1 MNQDFE
7 QNEPWQEHYYRTGS
21 TKPPKNNNK
30 LLTVLLVAVI
40 LLGGLTS
47 VLGIMNVQLFQQV
60 NRYEQA
66 NEKQPL
72 FRPGNEASVTPS
84 VPVVKTNT
92 DTSIQLETTPAA
104 PEHLPQEGALSLQ
117 QIYAETIDS
126 VVSISCVRKNGS
138 STGTGVVLDRNGYIV
153 TNSHVVE
160 DAAAVEVM
168 FSDNRVL
175 PAMVVGNDT
184 VSDLA
189 VLYVDAT
196 DLKPARFG
204 DSAGLQ
210 VGDAVVAI
218 GDPLGFELRGTM
230 TNGIVSAINRDITT
244 QGRTMTLI
252 QTNAA
257 LNAGNSGGPLINSYG
272 QVIGINT
279 MKIGDYVN
287 QAGVE
292 GLGFAIPSATVKEV
306 VDQLLS
312 QGYVT
317 GRPALGLSGETVS
330 AFLQHYYRLPAGVYI
345 TQITYGDAAHQAGL
359 ETGDIILY
367 FGKNRITTVEEL
379 TTALYT
385 VKAGD
390 EVNVTVYRAGSQKQ
404 MTLTVGQATGY

>member
-21 TKPPKNNNK
+21 TNPPKENNK
-30 LLTVLLVAVI
+30 LLIVLLVAVI
-40 LLGGLTS
+40 LLGGITS

-60 NRYEQA
+60 SRYEQESA
-66 NEKQPL
+66 KQPQ
-72 FRPGNEASVTPS
+72 FRPGNQAAVEPSMPLAEADQGLS
-84 VPVVKTNT
+84 
-92 DTSIQLETTPAA
+92 LELESTPAA
-104 PEHLPQEGALSLQ
+104 PDHTPQEGGLPLQ
-117 QIYAETIDS
+117 QIYSETIAS
-126 VVSISCVRKNGS
+126 VVSISCATKNGNA
-138 STGTGVVLDRNGYIV
+138 TGTGVVLDNKGHIV
-153 TNSHVVE
+153 TNCHVVE
-160 DAAAVEVM
+160 NAKTVEVL

-175 PAMVVGNDT
+175 PAMVVGQDA
-184 VSDLA
+184 VSDIA
-189 VLYVDAT
+189 VLFVEAK
-196 DLKPARFG
+196 DLQPARFG
-204 DSAGLQ
+204 DSSNLQ

-218 GDPLGFELRGTM
+218 GDPLGVELRGTM

-292 GLGFAIPSATVKEV
+292 GLGFAIPSVTVKEV
-306 VDQLLS
+306 VDQLLT

-345 TQITYGDAAHQAGL
+345 TQVTYGDAAYRAGL
-359 ETGDIILY
+359 ETGDIILA
-367 FGKNRITTVEEL
+367 FGKTRITSVEEL
-379 TTALYT
+379 TAAMYT

-390 EVNVTVYRAGSQKQ
+390 AVNVTVYRSGNQKQ
-404 MTLTVGQATGY
+404 LTLTVGQATG

>member
-1 MNQDFE
+1 MRNEYE
-7 QNEPWQEHYYRTGS
+7 QNEPWQDNSYSTGS
-21 TKPPKNNNK
+21 TNPPKDNSK

-40 LLGGLTS
+40 LLGGIAS
-47 VLGIMNVQLFQQV
+47 VLGIMNVQLFRQV

-66 NEKQPL
+66 VNLQPQ
-72 FRPGNEASVTPS
+72 FRPGIQDSTDPSQALADEAEAPAME
-84 VPVVKTNT
+84 
-92 DTSIQLETTPAA
+92 LETTPAA
-104 PEHLPQEGALSLQ
+104 PENVSQTGGLSLQ
-117 QIYAETIDS
+117 QIYTDTVDS
-126 VVSISCVRKNGS
+126 VVSISCKTKSGS
-138 STGTGVVLDRNGYIV
+138 STGTGVVLDKKGHIV

-160 DAAAVEVM
+160 GAKSVEVLLG
-168 FSDNRVL
+168 DNRIL
-175 PAMVVGNDT
+175 PAMVVGQDK

-189 VLYVDAT
+189 VLYVEAE

-204 DSAGLQ
+204 DSASLQ

-218 GDPLGFELRGTM
+218 GDPLGVALRGTM
-230 TNGIVSAINRDITT
+230 TNGIVSAINRDITS

-292 GLGFAIPSATVKEV
+292 GLGFAIPSVTVKEV

-317 GRPALGLSGETVS
+317 GRPSLGLSGETVS
-330 AFLQHYYRLPAGVYI
+330 TFLQHYYRLPAGVYI
-345 TQITYGDAAHQAGL
+345 TQVSYGEAAYRAGL
-359 ETGDIILY
+359 EAGDIILS
-367 FGKNRITTVEEL
+367 FGKTKVSSVEEL
-379 TTALYT
+379 TTALYGT
-385 VKAGD
+385 KAGD
-390 EVNVTVYRAGSQKQ
+390 TVTVTVYRSGSQKQ
-404 MTLTVGQATGY
+404 VKLTVGQATGK